1 MRILHV
7 ISNLSPRYGGPSKV
21 CIEMSRA
28 LARVGEEVTIYTTN
42 RDFPAGVMKVPH
54 SVPVN
59 KSGYTVWYFPVE
71 FPPYAM
77 SLGMARRLR
86 GNLQDFDVI
95 HIHGLYRFPQAA
107 AAHYARLHRVPYII
121 RPHGSLDPFLYHRRK
136 NRLVKRAYEHLV
148 ERRNLDQAAAI
159 HFTSQE
165 EMDLTSLLNLR
176 AMGVVIPNGL
186 DLAEYRDL
194 PDRGRFRERY
204 GLGDKKIILHLGRIN
219 FKKGLDILVGAFAR
233 LAKSREDVRLVLA
246 GPDNE
251 GFGAQ
256 VKEWLTERGV
266 EDKAVFTGMLQGEEK
281 LEVLVDADV
290 FALPSYTENFG
301 IAVVEAMASGLPVVI
316 SDRVNIW
323 REVAEAGAGLITTC
337 NERDVAEATS
347 ALLEDCYTRQVM
359 GEAGKALVRRSYDW
373 DSLVW
378 RLIDVYR
385 GVSTKA

>member
-1 MRILHV
+1 MRILQV
-7 ISNLSPRYGGPSKV
+7 ISNLSPRYGGPPKV

-71 FPPYAM
+71 FSPYAM

-86 GNLQDFDVI
+86 SKLQDFDVV

-107 AAHYARLHRVPYII
+107 AAHYARVHRVPYLI
-121 RPHGSLDPFLYHRRK
+121 RPHGSLDPFLYNRRK

-165 EMDLTSLLNLR
+165 EMDLTSLLNLK
-176 AMGVVIPNGL
+176 AMGVVVPNGL

-194 PDRGRFRERY
+194 PERGRFRERY

-233 LAKSREDVRLVLA
+233 LAKSREDVQLVLA

-251 GFGAQ
+251 GFGVR
-256 VKEWLTERGV
+256 VKGWLTERGV

-316 SDRVNIW
+316 SDRVNIC
-323 REVAEAGAGLITTC
+323 REVEEAGAGLVTTC
-337 NERDVAEATS
+337 NERDVAEAIS
-347 ALLEDCYTRQVM
+347 VLLEDCYTRQVM
-359 GEAGKALVRRSYDW
+359 GEAGKALVRRCYDW

-378 RLIDVYR
+378 RLMDTYR
-385 GVSTKA
+385 RVSTKA